1 MQLILEGR
9 AGTKLNSNL
18 KMMPQKRR
26 RTTPPP
32 SLGRV
37 FGQDFL
43 RPFVVQAQRNLGT
56 PLEVAERAMKTLNL
70 DDLHSLIEAIR
81 KQERVL
87 RYQRN
92 RGIAAKFPRQRWVRL
107 TNGRAVR
114 ILRFNKVTCRV
125 SASADREVVF
135 SENVPFKA
143 LDRLVTP
150 EDVNSAV
157 AKLTPLIGTVIRTWG
172 ATRSDTLV
180 ALHTDQND
188 KCHVIAELRISYMGE
203 FSHHPPTEW
212 HTHVLNVEVTPPSKD
227 AI

>member
-1 MQLILEGR
+1 
-9 AGTKLNSNL
+9 
-18 KMMPQKRR
+18 MPQKRR

-37 FGQDFL
+37 FCRDFL

-70 DDLHSLIEAIR
+70 DDLHSLVEAIR

-92 RGIAAKFPRQRWVRL
+92 RGIAAKFPRYRWVRL
-107 TNGRAVR
+107 TYGKVVR
-114 ILRFNKVTCRV
+114 IFRFNKVTCRV
-125 SASADREVVF
+125 SAGDSKGMWF
-135 SENVPFKA
+135 SNVSIQD

-150 EDVNSAV
+150 EEVAAKV
-157 AKLTPLIGTVIRTWG
+157 AKLTPLIGTVIRSG
-172 ATRSDTLV
+172 CPLADCSLKTLV
-180 ALHTDQND
+180 ALHTDQDD